1 MMTIEERPKRKRR
14 RKSDL
19 GEPLKYKT
27 GTTELFLK
35 RLEKVCDG
43 SVYTEDRLRK
53 IFGIGK
59 TNVRTFVYMCD
70 VYPGVKVNR
79 VLPPRLAGKIGEC
92 KCQYQFVRV
101 HPRVDPIREEALD
114 VLQQAVHG
122 APESETGQVWLIRA
136 VEVLNKAKGA

>member
-1 MMTIEERPKRKRR
+1 MMTIEERPKRRHR
-14 RKSDL
+14 RKSEL
-19 GEPLKYKT
+19 GEQSKYRN
-27 GTTELFLK
+27 GTKELFLQ

-53 IFGIGK
+53 ILGIGR
-59 TNVRTFVYMCD
+59 TNVQVFIYFCD
-70 VYPGVKVNR
+70 IYPGVKVNR
-79 VLPPRLAGKIGEC
+79 VVPPRLAGKKGQC

-101 HPRVDPIREEALD
+101 HPRADPIREEALD